1 MNNLIPPEL
10 RGKTVVP
17 LLEYLRN
24 LSKKDLRMIADYDSD
39 PDIKDLID
47 FYSQP
52 FSVEMLCNMVNYNV
66 VTEPNTSNINQRYK
80 KEWQQAEEKVL
91 FEGCYFE
98 DRNKLIRNKNGL
110 YLRFYEENDYLYLRN
125 NDYSSNMIEFAH
137 LKNLTL
143 NDFITLCTLAGVK
156 LTFKN

>member
-91 FEGCYFE
+91 FEGCYIE
-98 DRNKLIRNKNGL
+98 D
-110 YLRFYEENDYLYLRN
+110 
-125 NDYSSNMIEFAH
+125 
-137 LKNLTL
+137 
-143 NDFITLCTLAGVK
+143 CTRK
-156 LTFKN
+156 TIIYI